1 MAGVCGR
8 DCQNCTYRA
17 KTGCRGCL
25 ETEGHPFYGDCQVV
39 RCCHGKGK
47 QNCSECKDQADCG
60 WAEVMTRRREGWR
73 QEEERQ
79 RCQEEKRLA
88 READLRRV
96 PVLALWLPVLFWV
109 SIISAA
115 VNLLGELELSW
126 GVQAISDT
134 VRILTGL
141 AGLLIYWKL
150 SRLSRRF
157 RSVWFLELSAEALGL
172 LSLALLFGSGTAQA
186 ARAGTLKELSG
197 PAMLAAVM
205 VLPSIGIETAVI
217 YQFCEAMAEQ
227 AEELLPELAEGWRKL
242 RRWTM
247 GALGALLGC
256 LLVMFLA
263 PGLGA
268 LLALGGGLVLL
279 GCFIAELVLLWRSAS
294 CFRELAA
301 AMPAAPEQGP

>member
-17 KTGCRGCL
+17 ETGCRGCL
-25 ETEGHPFYGDCQVV
+25 ETEGHPFYGECQVV

-47 QNCSECKDQADCG
+47 QNCGACKDRVDCG
-60 WAEVMTRRREGWR
+60 WAEAMARRREGWSR
-73 QEEERQ
+73 EEEERQ

-88 READLRRV
+88 READLRRQV
-96 PVLALWLPVLFWV
+96 PVLAQWLPVLFWV

-126 GVQAISDT
+126 GILVILDT
-134 VRILTGL
+134 VGILTGL

-157 RSVWFLELSAEALGL
+157 RSVWLLELAAEALGL
-172 LSLALLFGSGTAQA
+172 LSLALLFGSGAAQA
-186 ARAGTLKELSG
+186 ARAGTLEELSG

-205 VLPSIGIETAVI
+205 VLPSIGIAIAVI

-256 LLVMFLA
+256 LLVMFLV

-279 GCFIAELVLLWRSAS
+279 GCSIAELVLLWRSAS
-294 CFRELAA
+294 CFRGLADA
-301 AMPAAPEQGP
+301 IPALPE